1 MRTREIIVISLFII
15 TVCVVSIIPFSD
27 NKPEGFTIPNIQ
39 QQIPQLP
46 TTSQGTTPQATTMPH
61 ATTTPQATTM
71 PQATTAIPTTTMPQ
85 ATTAIPTT
93 TTPQATTT
101 MPQATTAIPTTT
113 TPQATTTPSA
123 TTKQITTLTKITNNQ
138 EYLDTVI
145 ASLSTEPN
153 PTNDK
158 ITIYKIQGMI
168 SSIKS
173 QNAATLLGEIGN
185 PNNLTDPRL
194 FLQYMNWFGSNCP
207 IDSDVCTGLSC

>member
-27 NKPEGFTIPNIQ
+27 NKREGARSHI
-39 QQIPQLP
+39 
-46 TTSQGTTPQATTMPH
+46 
-61 ATTTPQATTM
+61 
-71 PQATTAIPTTTMPQ
+71 
-85 ATTAIPTT
+85 T

-101 MPQATTAIPTTT
+101 KPQPTT
-113 TPQATTTPSA
+113 TPQATTAKPV
-123 TTKQITTLTKITNNQ
+123 TKITNNV
-138 EYLDTVI
+138 EFLDTVI
-145 ASLSTEPN
+145 AALSVEPN

-173 QNAATLLGEIGN
+173 QNVATLLGEIGN

>member
-27 NKPEGFTIPNIQ
+27 NKQEGFN
-39 QQIPQLP
+39 LP
-46 TTSQGTTPQATTMPH
+46 GTQVPEV
-61 ATTTPQATTM
+61 TTTPQATTSIPTTTPQLTTSM
-71 PQATTAIPTTTMPQ
+71 QTTTPQATTSMQTTTPQATTSIPTTTTPQ
-85 ATTAIPTT
+85 ATTSISTTTPKATTSIPTT

-101 MPQATTAIPTTT
+101 KPF
-113 TPQATTTPSA
+113 
-123 TTKQITTLTKITNNQ
+123 TKITNNK
-138 EYLDTVI
+138 EYLDATVN
-145 ASLSTEPN
+145 ALSSDPN

-158 ITIYKIQGMI
+158 IAIYKIQGLI

>member
-27 NKPEGFTIPNIQ
+27 NKQEGFNLPGTQVPEVTTSM
-39 QQIPQLP
+39 P
-46 TTSQGTTPQATTMPH
+46 TTTMSQDATTMPQETTSM
-61 ATTTPQATTM
+61 ATTTPQVTTSMVTTTPQATTSM
-71 PQATTAIPTTTMPQ
+71 PTTTTPQ
-85 ATTAIPTT
+85 VTTSMATTSIPTT
-93 TTPQATTT
+93 TTPQATTSINAFT
-101 MPQATTAIPTTT
+101 R
-113 TPQATTTPSA
+113 
-123 TTKQITTLTKITNNQ
+123 ITSNK
-138 EYLDTVI
+138 EYLDETVN
-145 ASLSTEPN
+145 ALSSTPN

-158 ITIYKIQGMI
+158 LAIYKIQSLI

-207 IDSDVCTGLSC
+207 IDSDMCTGLSC